1 MTNNKSLPFGRIRW
15 ARSGIVSQSSLES
28 VLQSITKHIFNLTT
42 QFLIGL
48 SRLANC
54 SLTGALS
61 QHDRIMQHKQIH
73 THRPIDFCMRI
84 DQILGRS
91 DYSTKKKIQQRVI
104 VVQFEKCG
112 PVFVFECSVCEHS
125 SIIKLEERWLAKRK
139 DEKKFITRY
148 KSVYLMKPWLLFNKL
163 LSYSWIT
170 NTANWSRNCKIKRE
184 R

>member
-1 MTNNKSLPFGRIRW
+1 MAFFFVMDRWLIIILLPFGRIRW

-61 QHDRIMQHKQIH
+61 QHDRIMQHTQTH

-84 DQILGRS
+84 DQNS
-91 DYSTKKKIQQRVI
+91 W
-104 VVQFEKCG
+104 
-112 PVFVFECSVCEHS
+112 
-125 SIIKLEERWLAKRK
+125 SIR
-139 DEKKFITRY
+139 
-148 KSVYLMKPWLLFNKL
+148 LFNEKEN
-163 LSYSWIT
+163 S
-170 NTANWSRNCKIKRE
+170 TASHRRSIRKNVVPFFVWMFCLRAQFDNKIRGTMIGQMKRWE
-184 R
+184 KVHHSIQISSSNEAVTFV

>member
-1 MTNNKSLPFGRIRW
+1 MKKFHNFKWLFFVMDRWLIIILLPFGRIRW

-61 QHDRIMQHKQIH
+61 QHDRIMQHTQIH
-73 THRPIDFCMRI
+73 THT
-84 DQILGRS
+84 DQQTFVCESIKVLGRS

-104 VVQFEKCG
+104 VVQFEKMWSR
-112 PVFVFECSVCEHS
+112 FLFECSVCEHS
-125 SIIKLEERWLAKRK
+125 SIIKLEGR
-139 DEKKFITRY
+139 
-148 KSVYLMKPWLLFNKL
+148 
-163 LSYSWIT
+163 
-170 NTANWSRNCKIKRE
+170 
-184 R
+184 

>member
-1 MTNNKSLPFGRIRW
+1 MINDFFLPVKVGKKNEKNSTISNGFFFVMDRWLIIILLPFGRIRW

-61 QHDRIMQHKQIH
+61 QHDRIMQHTQTH

-84 DQILGRS
+84 DQ
-91 DYSTKKKIQQRVI
+91 
-104 VVQFEKCG
+104 
-112 PVFVFECSVCEHS
+112 S
-125 SIIKLEERWLAKRK
+125 SWSIR
-139 DEKKFITRY
+139 
-148 KSVYLMKPWLLFNKL
+148 LFNEKEN
-163 LSYSWIT
+163 S
-170 NTANWSRNCKIKRE
+170 TASHRRSIRKNVVPFLCLNVLFASTVR
-184 R
+184 